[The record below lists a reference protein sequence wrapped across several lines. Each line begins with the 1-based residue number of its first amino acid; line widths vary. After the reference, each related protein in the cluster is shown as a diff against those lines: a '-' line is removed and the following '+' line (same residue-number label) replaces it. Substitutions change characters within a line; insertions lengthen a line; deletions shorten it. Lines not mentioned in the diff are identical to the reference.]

1 MVLFAVNALHYKFNN
16 LAISR
21 KNSRI
26 KGMVF
31 KLSFKCLK
39 NKKINFS
46 PAILKLE
53 TLHYQNIYILFHLIV
68 YSQSDFDSKKKW
80 SNKKKHAKLAIL

>member
-1 MVLFAVNALHYKFNN
+1 MQFDDAVFALQCNATQFIMQRLHYKFNN
-16 LAISR
+16 LAKSR

-31 KLSFKCLK
+31 KPSFKCLK

-53 TLHYQNIYILFHLIV
+53 TLLYQNIYILFHLIT
-68 YSQSDFDSKKKW
+68 
-80 SNKKKHAKLAIL
+80 

>member
-1 MVLFAVNALHYKFNN
+1 MLAVIALHYKFNN

-31 KLSFKCLK
+31 KPSFKCLK

-46 PAILKLE
+46 PAILKQE
-53 TLHYQNIYILFHLIV
+53 TLLYQNTYNDSATHGFPYILH
-68 YSQSDFDSKKKW
+68 
-80 SNKKKHAKLAIL
+80 